1 MQIEGIDEIDNKILE
16 IIKDNA
22 RLTYKE
28 IGDIVGISRVSVKN
42 RMGAMQE
49 KGVIKVFSVK
59 LREALEI
66 AEKANNGG

>member
-28 IGDIVGISRVSVKN
+28 IGEKVGISRVSVKT
-42 RMGAMQE
+42 RMDVLQE
-49 KGVIKVFSVK
+49 KGIIKGGRKKAMQIVTAVP
-59 LREALEI
+59 I
-66 AEKANNGG
+66 ASD